1 MHPRCQSR
9 TPQIVTA
16 SAQPST
22 RARPSTIIILPR
34 YTSIARGKKHL
45 DERFICIDQMQ
56 FLAYLTDIIAAHALS
71 FRPSQSQANGR
82 RGTSNVNMF
91 PILLSTL

>member
-1 MHPRCQSR
+1 MHPRYQSR
-9 TPQIVTA
+9 TPQIVT
-16 SAQPST
+16 
-22 RARPSTIIILPR
+22 RARINPSIKPSSFTPIHLHR
-34 YTSIARGKKHL
+34 QRKKHL